1 MNNNLKIRSIM
12 ANLNFKIEGN
22 SESFIKETE
31 QIDSSIRTLATDI
44 EKQEQKTSESFKT
57 ITASLLPVWAGRE
70 FFVA

>member
-1 MNNNLKIRSIM
+1 M

-44 EKQEQKTSESFKT
+44 EKQEQK
-57 ITASLLPVWAGRE
+57 LVNHLRQ
-70 FFVA
+70 

>member
-44 EKQEQKTSESFKT
+44 EKQ
-57 ITASLLPVWAGRE
+57 
-70 FFVA
+70 

>member
-1 MNNNLKIRSIM
+1 M

-57 ITASLLPVWAGRE
+57 ITASFASIGIIAVSHQSTARRAE
-70 FFVA
+70 

>member
-1 MNNNLKIRSIM
+1 M

-44 EKQEQKTSESFKT
+44 PK
-57 ITASLLPVWAGRE
+57 IRNYHPIHD
-70 FFVA
+70 